1 MDDIHA
7 NKFLHCLEKFDKIDD
22 ASTTGNRKSNK
33 ILFNSKQNL
42 HLISKY
48 EHALKMDARTTR
60 NRMSYK
66 PILNSRQNFHQI
78 TKYEHALKGHADVA
92 SSDMPNE
99 TANKEQVVCCLKS
112 LFGSCDVKIVVQN
125 MLRETKRLFSPELR
139 GIMGEEYP
147 HFQNLDKKEKIRHLL
162 NRLTQFYKADIKII
176 QKEGKKRKERE
187 RHMLKETNED
197 EELQRELES
206 EIIILLEDVK
216 LTDHNEQKHES
227 DDQNCSALII
237 QQQQADPAR
246 FNNIL
251 NFWKDVDTGH
261 GIEHVETMR
270 ESSSESVCT
279 DASFEDLYTDSVA
292 VNSTA
297 PVTDIS
303 TETVE
308 DTSTET
314 VADTSTDH
322 RAGGDLVARNNYVV
336 PSHQQHTP
344 LLNKSTLLKITIIAI
359 LGLVLIL
366 FLWEW
371 LTPVDVGTKCV
382 YFCDDISVFL
392 LEKATK
398 LLL

>member
-1 MDDIHA
+1 
-7 NKFLHCLEKFDKIDD
+7 
-22 ASTTGNRKSNK
+22 
-33 ILFNSKQNL
+33 
-42 HLISKY
+42 
-48 EHALKMDARTTR
+48 
-60 NRMSYK
+60 
-66 PILNSRQNFHQI
+66 
-78 TKYEHALKGHADVA
+78 
-92 SSDMPNE
+92 
-99 TANKEQVVCCLKS
+99 
-112 LFGSCDVKIVVQN
+112 
-125 MLRETKRLFSPELR
+125 
-139 GIMGEEYP
+139 MGEEYP

-261 GIEHVETMR
+261 GIEHVEAMR

>member
-1 MDDIHA
+1 MDDTHA

-33 ILFNSKQNL
+33 TLSNSKQNL

-48 EHALKMDARTTR
+48 ENALKMDASTPR
-60 NRMSYK
+60 NRMSNK
-66 PILNSRQNFHQI
+66 PILNSKQNFLNI
-78 TKYEHALKGHADVA
+78 SKYEHAIEGHADVA
-92 SSDMPNE
+92 SIYVPSE
-99 TANKEQVVCCLKS
+99 TDNKDQVMCCLKS
-112 LFGSCDVKIVVQN
+112 LFGSCDTKIVVQN
-125 MLRETKRLFSPELR
+125 ILRETERLFSPALR

-162 NRLTQFYKADIKII
+162 NRLTQFYKAEIKII
-176 QKEGKKRKERE
+176 QEEGKKRKERE
-187 RHMLKETNED
+187 RHILKETNED

-206 EIIILLEDVK
+206 EIILLLEDVK

-227 DDQNCSALII
+227 ADQNGSAVII
-237 QQQQADPAR
+237 QQQEADPAR

-251 NFWKDVDTGH
+251 NFWKDVDSGH
-261 GIEHVETMR
+261 GLEHLQAMR
-270 ESSSESVCT
+270 ESSSESVCS
-279 DASFEDLYTDSVA
+279 DASFEGLYTDSVA

-297 PVTDIS
+297 PVADTS
-303 TETVE
+303 TETVA

-322 RAGGDLVARNNYVV
+322 RAGGDLVARNNYVGLN
-336 PSHQQHTP
+336 HQQQTP
-344 LLNKSTLLKITIIAI
+344 LLDKSTLLKITIIAI
-359 LGLVLIL
+359 LGLVLIV
-366 FLWEW
+366 FLWRW
-371 LTPVDVGTKCV
+371 LTPVEVSTTCV

-392 LEKATK
+392 LQKATE